1 MAKLRACVHVCSSST
16 SVAWVPMSLSRLP
29 PKSLLRLALCRT
41 VTGAISN
48 FACFATGRPR
58 SRSTIEQRIVF
69 GRLLS
74 VGNGPAKT
82 RCSFLRIDCHCD
94 ALILKRCYDSAK
106 NARRQCAAVL
116 AKGHRAGLRLVHCV
130 PVSRKPHRDATFCHI
145 PGLPNCYSAS
155 GHAQMSLGKNGCQNR
170 GGSSP
175 LHLLPFA
182 ERVTGSTTVKPR

>member
-1 MAKLRACVHVCSSST
+1 
-16 SVAWVPMSLSRLP
+16 MSGTLSPCFRSRLGRSASAQTRT
-29 PKSLLRLALCRT
+29 SLFYFAFRRPVTVAIGNLAGIPTCWTRCRPT
-41 VTGAISN
+41 LG
-48 FACFATGRPR
+48 
-58 SRSTIEQRIVF
+58 QRIAF

-116 AKGHRAGLRLVHCV
+116 AQGHRAGLRLVHCV